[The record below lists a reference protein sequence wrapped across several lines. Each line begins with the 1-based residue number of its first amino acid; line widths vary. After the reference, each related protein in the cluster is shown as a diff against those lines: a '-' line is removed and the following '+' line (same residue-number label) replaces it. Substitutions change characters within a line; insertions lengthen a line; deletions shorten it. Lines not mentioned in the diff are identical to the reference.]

1 MARHLFL
8 QKLLQ
13 EHNTLKEIYKP
24 TDLKPVQIV
33 LKVFLQYLYGSVQI
47 PELIKI
53 ENTYK
58 IQFEILEDVSD
69 EFLVHKAE
77 YIGNTDFVR
86 IYIYSNTL
94 DRIQENKKLIRSFLD
109 EVESLF
115 THEDTHKQQYSKKG
129 TYRYNVPDYENDPE
143 GYLSHYSEVD
153 AYARQIGYL
162 LRQEFPE
169 LSVSEIFDKIKN
181 EQVKNILVLD
191 RIETYKNPSF
201 RTKESR
207 RFFHTLYQYLD
218 NQEIHN
224 PYIKEEI

>member
-1 MARHLFL
+1 MTCYLNL

-13 EHNTLKEIYKP
+13 EHNILKEVYTQ

-33 LKVFLQYLYGSVQI
+33 LKVFLQYLYGPVPVS
-47 PELIKI
+47 ELVII
-53 ENTYK
+53 ENRYK
-58 IQFEILEDVSD
+58 IQFEVLEATSD

-77 YIGNTDFVR
+77 YIGNTGFVK

-94 DRIQENKKLIRSFLD
+94 NRIQKNKKLIKPLLD

-143 GYLSHYSEVD
+143 GYLAHYSEVD
-153 AYARQIGYL
+153 AYARQTGCL
-162 LRQEFPE
+162 LRQEFPG
-169 LSVSEIFDKIKN
+169 LSVAEIFDKIKN
-181 EQVKNILVLD
+181 NQVENTLALD
-191 RIETYKNPSF
+191 KIQIYKAPAF
-201 RTKESR
+201 YTRESK

-218 NQEIHN
+218 NQEYTI
-224 PYIKEEI
+224 